1 MQINTCI
8 AGVSVCGEGQIWIEA
23 EYLDF
28 KHVHTIEVNGYASQF
43 LAKKHVG
50 VGLQHRCWPAH

>member
-1 MQINTCI
+1 MEINTCI
-8 AGVSVCGEGQIWIEA
+8 AGMSVGGEGQIWIEA
-23 EYLDF
+23 EHLNI

-50 VGLQHRCWPAH
+50 I

>member
-1 MQINTCI
+1 MARMQINTCI

-23 EYLDF
+23 QHLDI

-50 VGLQHRCWPAH
+50 I